1 MKDSIKGFKAP
12 ITETLVVIL
21 VIMIAAVPITRMF
34 AKARTDVV
42 YAEQLSSAVAY
53 CRSAAEYFKVKVT
66 LPPEYAKMADSD
78 NEFVFDDGSL
88 KVVAEV
94 NKNEVFLTCYDKK
107 SEELYSLRAAALSV
121 DNQ

>member
-66 LPPEYAKMADSD
+66 LPPEYAKVQGSD

-88 KVVAEV
+88 KVVGRV
-94 NKNEVFLTCYDKK
+94 DSNDVFLICYDKK
-107 SEELYSLRAAALSV
+107 GEELYSLSAAALVS
-121 DNQ
+121 DP